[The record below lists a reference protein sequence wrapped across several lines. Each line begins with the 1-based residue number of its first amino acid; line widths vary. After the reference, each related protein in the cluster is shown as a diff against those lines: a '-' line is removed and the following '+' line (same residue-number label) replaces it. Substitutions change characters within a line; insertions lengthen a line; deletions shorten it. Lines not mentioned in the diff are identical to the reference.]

1 MKKFFTPLESP
12 DPQSGWDEKPIK
24 IPYKKSWVKALIFLT
39 GFLFFF
45 LLVFFRYF
53 FIGKP
58 PQAVEITWGVNFSQK
73 HSQNLGLDWR
83 KNYLALLDDLGVK
96 SLKVS
101 AQWDLLEQKKDDYY
115 FDDLDWQVAQAKER
129 EAKILLVVGMKTGRW
144 PECHIPGWAKGFN
157 KTEQQKEILELLEKI
172 ILRYKD
178 SNTVW
183 AWQVENEPFFPFGE
197 CPWVD
202 KNFLKK
208 EIGLVKSLDFQK
220 RPVVVSDSGEGSLWI
235 QAARYGD
242 IVGTTLYK
250 KVWFTPLEILN
261 KVEKLTKFPVFLTG
275 FRQLGFYVSYPFPP
289 TFYWRKS
296 KYIEKFF
303 NKKVMVVEFQ
313 AEPWGPKLLYDLPLK
328 EQEKTMN
335 LEQFRKN
342 IDFAKRTGFDTF
354 YLWGGEWW
362 YWLKEK
368 QGQPE
373 IWQEAR
379 KLFSPQA
386 AADFARLT
394 LEQKI
399 GQLFLIGFEGKT
411 LTAGLESLLKT
422 VRPGGVLLLSRN
434 IENESQLKKLIE
446 GLQKISLENSGFP
459 LFIATD
465 QEGKPMSR
473 IKWFSEQTSQSKIK
487 SAKEAYQIG
496 FNRGKELKNLG
507 VNLNLAP
514 VLDVTRAADFLY
526 NRSFQKNPE
535 ETGLLAKALISGQ
548 KTAGILTAI
557 KHFPGYGGISFN
569 PEREGLPALL
579 KIPEIS
585 QFKTALLAKPEMI
598 MTSNVIYQEMDSK
611 LPFTL
616 SQKGIQ
622 FLKDG
627 LGDDFLV
634 VSDDLSSPVLKN
646 EFSLKN
652 TVISA
657 ANAGVNILIIAGFDE
672 PKDPLSAFNFLLEAA
687 KNNEISEE
695 KINQSVSKIIKLKI
709 DLCCQ

>member
-1 MKKFFTPLESP
+1 
-12 DPQSGWDEKPIK
+12 
-24 IPYKKSWVKALIFLT
+24 
-39 GFLFFF
+39 
-45 LLVFFRYF
+45 
-53 FIGKP
+53 
-58 PQAVEITWGVNFSQK
+58 
-73 HSQNLGLDWR
+73 
-83 KNYLALLDDLGVK
+83 LGVK

-101 AQWDLLEQKKDDYY
+101 TQWDLLEPENDSFY
-115 FDDLDWQVAQAKER
+115 FDDLDWQLVKAKER
-129 EAKILLVVGMKTGRW
+129 EAKILLVIGMKTGRW
-144 PECHIPGWAKGFN
+144 PECHIPNWAKGFN
-157 KTEQQKEILELLEKI
+157 KTEQQKEILGLLEKI
-172 ILRYKD
+172 VLRYQD
-178 SNTVW
+178 SSSVSS
-183 AWQVENEPFFPFGE
+183 WQVENEPFFPFGE

-208 EIGLVKSLDFQK
+208 EINMVKSLDFQK

-250 KVWFTPLEILN
+250 NVWF
-261 KVEKLTKFPVFLTG
+261 
-275 FRQLGFYVSYPFPP
+275 RQIGRYVSYPFPP
-289 TFYWRKS
+289 AFYWRKA
-296 KYIEKFF
+296 KYIEKLF
-303 NKKVMVVEFQ
+303 NKKVMVVELQ
-313 AEPWGPKLLYDLPLK
+313 AEPWGPRLLYDSPLE
-328 EQEKTMN
+328 EQKKTMN

-342 IDFAKRTGFDTF
+342 IDFAKRTGFDTL

-362 YWLKEK
+362 YWLKER

-373 IWQEAR
+373 IWQEAK
-379 KLFSPQA
+379 KLFSPRT
-386 AADFARLT
+386 AADFDKLT

-411 LTAGLESLLKT
+411 LTPGLESLLKT

-434 IENESQLKKLIE
+434 IENESQLKKLIKD
-446 GLQKISLENSGFP
+446 LQKISLENSGFP
-459 LFIATD
+459 LFIAID
-465 QEGKPMSR
+465 QEGKPLSR
-473 IKWFSEQTSQSKIK
+473 IKWLSEQTSQSKIR
-487 SAKEAYQIG
+487 SREEAYQVG

-507 VNLNLAP
+507 INLNLAP
-514 VLDVTRAADFLY
+514 VLDITGAADFLY
-526 NRSFQKNPE
+526 NRSFQKSPE
-535 ETGLLAKALISGQ
+535 ETGILAKALISGQ
-548 KTAGILTAI
+548 KTAGIFTAI

-569 PEREGLPALL
+569 PEREGLPTLL

-585 QFKTALLAKPEMI
+585 QFKTSLEAKPEMI
-598 MTSNVIYQEMDSK
+598 MTSNVIYQEIDAEFP
-611 LPFTL
+611 LAL

-627 LGDDFLV
+627 LGNDFLV
-634 VSDDLSSPVLKN
+634 ISDDFSSPVLKN

-657 ANAGVNILIIAGFDE
+657 AKAGVNVLTVAGFDE
-672 PKDPLSAFNFLLEAA
+672 PRDPLRAFNFLLEAK

>member
-1 MKKFFTPLESP
+1 MKKFF
-12 DPQSGWDEKPIK
+12 KK
-24 IPYKKSWVKALIFLT
+24 IILFTLFLLLIF
-39 GFLFFF
+39 GG
-45 LLVFFRYF
+45 YF
-53 FIGKP
+53 FTGTP
-58 PQAVEITWGVNFSQK
+58 PQAKEINWGVNFSQK
-73 HSQNLGLDWR
+73 HSQNLGLNW
-83 KNYLALLDDLGVK
+83 KENYLALLEDLGVK
-96 SLKVS
+96 DIKIS
-101 AQWDLLEQKKDDYY
+101 AQWDLLEPKEDEYY
-115 FDDLDWQVAQAKER
+115 FDDLDWQIKEAEEKGAKT
-129 EAKILLVVGMKTGRW
+129 LLVIGMKTGRW
-144 PECHIPGWAKGFN
+144 PECHIPEWAKN
-157 KTEQQKEILELLEKI
+157 LSKEEQQKEILEILENI
-172 ILRYKD
+172 VLRYGGRV
-178 SNTVW
+178 SVNM
-183 AWQVENEPFFPFGE
+183 WQVENEPFFPFGE

-202 KNFLKK
+202 KKFLRE
-208 EIGLVKSLDFQK
+208 EINLVKSLDNQK
-220 RPVVVSDSGEGSLWI
+220 RPIVISDSGEGSFWI
-235 QAARYGD
+235 QAAQLGD
-242 IVGTTLYK
+242 IVGTTMYK
-250 KVWFTPLEILN
+250 KVW
-261 KVEKLTKFPVFLTG
+261 
-275 FRQLGFYVSYPFPP
+275 FRQLGFYLHYPFPP
-289 TFYWRKS
+289 TFYWRKAQII
-296 KYIEKFF
+296 KKFF
-303 NKKVMVVEFQ
+303 GKKVMVVEFQ

-328 EQEKTMN
+328 EQKKTMN

-342 IDFAKRTGFDTF
+342 IEFAKRTGFDTF

-373 IWQEAR
+373 IWNEA
-379 KLFSPQA
+379 KKIFSPQT

-446 GLQKISLENSGFP
+446 GLQKTSLENSGFP

-473 IKWFSEQTSQSKIK
+473 IKWLSEQTSQSEIK
-487 SAKEAYQIG
+487 SGEESYQVG

-514 VLDVTRAADFLY
+514 VLDITGAADFLY

-579 KIPEIS
+579 KIPETS
-585 QFKTALLAKPEMI
+585 QFKTALLSKPEMI

-611 LPFTL
+611 LPFTF

-627 LGDDFLV
+627 LGDDFLII
-634 VSDDLSSPVLKN
+634 SDDLSSPVLKN

-657 ANAGVNILIIAGFDE
+657 NKAGVDILIIAGFDE
-672 PKDPLSAFNFLLEAA
+672 PKDPLRAFNFLLEAA

-695 KINQSVSKIIKLKI
+695 KINQSVSKIIKLKNF
-709 DLCCQ
+709 